1 MVALAAL
8 GAAGHGGYASDPVG
22 AVALAA
28 AATVSIVVAARLG
41 RSGHRTAVPLAQF
54 GRAVVIVDYLLQVAL
69 LQVALVAAI
78 GWYGLRAA
86 TDREARDTAPPAAD
100 DRSTAAP
107 HTDPA
112 VA

>member
-1 MVALAAL
+1 MWSRSLPW

-41 RSGHRTAVPLAQF
+41 RSGHRTALPLAQF

-69 LQVALVAAI
+69 VAAI

-86 TDREARDTAPPAAD
+86 TDHEARDAAPPAAD
-100 DRSTAAP
+100 DHSTAAP

-112 VA
+112 AA